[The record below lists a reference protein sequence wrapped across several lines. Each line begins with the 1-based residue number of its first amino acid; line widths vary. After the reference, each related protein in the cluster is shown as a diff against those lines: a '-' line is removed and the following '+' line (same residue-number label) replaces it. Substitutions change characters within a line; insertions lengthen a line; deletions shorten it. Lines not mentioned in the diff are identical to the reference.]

1 MFSIGAPGLLIIV
14 CNIVFI
20 YIVYKVVARFYNKK
34 TPIKGLNNYNE
45 MGELFRC
52 LVTSWEYG
60 YIPDLRGQ
68 AEVRSVEES
77 E

>member
-34 TPIKGLNNYNE
+34 KHRLK
-45 MGELFRC
+45 
-52 LVTSWEYG
+52 
-60 YIPDLRGQ
+60 D
-68 AEVRSVEES
+68 
-77 E
+77 